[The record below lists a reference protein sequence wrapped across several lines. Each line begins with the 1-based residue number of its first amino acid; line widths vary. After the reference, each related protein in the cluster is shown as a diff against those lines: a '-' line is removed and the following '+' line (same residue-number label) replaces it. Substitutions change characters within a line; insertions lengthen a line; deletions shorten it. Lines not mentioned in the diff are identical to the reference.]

1 MPFTISPKMIF
12 VPAHAFFS
20 LMKLSFDLN
29 LYLVT
34 DVPARCTLPLAETV
48 EAAIAGGVSIVQY
61 RSEQPYGG
69 AAYREALPIVEICRK
84 NGVPFIVNDRI
95 DLALA
100 LDADGVHIGQ
110 RDFPP
115 AIARRILGPDKIIGF
130 SCSNLDEVRATD
142 ESLVDY
148 LGLGP
153 VFPTQTKTDAAP
165 AMGLDGLA
173 VCAAATSLPV
183 VAIGGINVGNASA
196 VRAAG
201 PHIGLAVVSAICAAS
216 DPRRA
221 AEALR

>member
-1 MPFTISPKMIF
+1 MTPD
-12 VPAHAFFS
+12 
-20 LMKLSFDLN
+20 FDLN

-34 DVPARCTLPLAETV
+34 DAPARCALPLPQIVAEAV
-48 EAAIAGGVSIVQY
+48 AGGVSIVQY
-61 RSEQPYGG
+61 RSEELYGG
-69 AAYREALPIVEICRK
+69 AAYRAALPIAEICRER
-84 NGVPFIVNDRI
+84 GVPFIVNDRI

-115 AIARRILGPDKIIGF
+115 EVARRILGPDKIIGL
-130 SCSNLDEVRATD
+130 SCSTLDEVRAVD
-142 ESLVDY
+142 ETLVDY

-165 AMGLDGLA
+165 AMGLEQLA

-183 VAIGGINVGNASA
+183 VAIGGINVGRAPA
-196 VRAAG
+196 VRLAG
-201 PHIGLAVVSAICAAS
+201 REKRIGVAVVSAICAEP

>member
-1 MPFTISPKMIF
+1 MNP
-12 VPAHAFFS
+12 H
-20 LMKLSFDLN
+20 FDLN

-34 DVPARCTLPLAETV
+34 DIPARCTLPLAETV

-61 RSEQPYGG
+61 RSEHTYGG
-69 AAYREALPIVEICRK
+69 AAYREALPIAAVCRK
-84 NGVPFIVNDRI
+84 NGIPFIVNDRI

-115 AIARRILGPDKIIGF
+115 EVARRILGPGKIIGF
-130 SCSNLDEVRATD
+130 SCSSLSEVRAVD
-142 ESLVDY
+142 EKLVDY

-165 AMGLDGLA
+165 AMGLEELA
-173 VCAAATSLPV
+173 LCASATPLPV
-183 VAIGGINVGNASA
+183 VAIGGINAGNAHS

-201 PHIGLAVVSAICAAS
+201 TQMGLAVVSAICAAP
-216 DPRRA
+216 DPRLA
-221 AEALR
+221 AEALREH